1 VRLICEDHSVSKQ
14 PLKRIYFDTNILFH
28 WPNLPNNVA
37 SLFGVA
43 NWVGADLYI
52 PKTVED
58 ELEGQ
63 FVRGA
68 NAAWDGLA
76 AGLKELP
83 KLCNQLIAVDVQGK
97 RPHGD
102 DLRAAFRLGPSSLRT
117 IGELKTF
124 PSMMSISPHCLKWPS
139 NRDAPFEEI
148 EINKSKHVVTGLQDT
163 AILFAIASHMKTAGR
178 DERCALISNDGVF
191 QKRGCRNFLEMASV
205 KLEVFRSVDVLFR
218 DLFDHV
224 GLLFAQDGTRK

>member
-1 VRLICEDHSVSKQ
+1 MHGSLLESASPVQSIRKHDI
-14 PLKRIYFDTNILFH
+14 R

-68 NAAWDGLA
+68 NAAWDA
-76 AGLKELP
+76 MASDLKELT
-83 KLCNQLIAVDVQGK
+83 KLCNQIIAVDVQGK
-97 RPHGD
+97 RPHDD
-102 DLRAAFRLGPSSLRT
+102 DLRAAFRTRSNQ
-117 IGELKTF
+117 LKDRWRIEK
-124 PSMMSISPHCLKWPS
+124 ISVHEVDLATLLEMAI

-148 EINKSKHVVTGLQDT
+148 EINKSKRVVTGLQDT
-163 AILFAIASHMKTAGR
+163 AILFAIASHMKTADR
-178 DERCALISNDGVF
+178 DERCALISNDGPEFVLDF
-191 QKRGCRNFLEMASV
+191 IHYASN
-205 KLEVFRSVDVLFR
+205 SPTQIQAQ
-218 DLFDHV
+218 HV
-224 GLLFAQDGTRK
+224 I

>member
-1 VRLICEDHSVSKQ
+1 MRLICEDHPVSKQ
-14 PLKRIYFDTNILFH
+14 PLKRIYFDTNVLLR

-68 NAAWDGLA
+68 NAAWDAVA
-76 AGLKELP
+76 ADLKELT
-83 KLCNQLIAVDVQGK
+83 KLCNQVIAVDVQGK
-97 RPHGD
+97 RPDDD
-102 DLRAAFRLGPSSLRT
+102 DLRAAFRTRSKQ
-117 IGELKTF
+117 LKDHWRIENIPVHDVDLATL
-124 PSMMSISPHCLKWPS
+124 LKMAI

-148 EINKSKHVVTGLQDT
+148 EINKSKRVVTGLQDT
-163 AILFAIASHMKTAGR
+163 AILFAIASHMKNR
-178 DERCALISNDGVF
+178 RQRRAL
-191 QKRGCRNFLEMASV
+191 
-205 KLEVFRSVDVLFR
+205 RS
-218 DLFDHV
+218 H
-224 GLLFAQDGTRK
+224 Q